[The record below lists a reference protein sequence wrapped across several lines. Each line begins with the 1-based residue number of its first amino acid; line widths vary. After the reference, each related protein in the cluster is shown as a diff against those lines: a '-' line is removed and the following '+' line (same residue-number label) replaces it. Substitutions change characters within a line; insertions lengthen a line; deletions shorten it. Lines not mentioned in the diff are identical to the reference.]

1 MFEKKTSG
9 LTLIETL
16 VVFSI
21 GLLFISLALVTY
33 KLVSDKFNVRNETEN
48 ITLIFNQTKV
58 LLSYESTNQLNNGF
72 AYDAGIIP
80 EQMKVFKSVDGA
92 IIKNSWGG
100 DVNIKGSNLYDISL
114 LYSGVPKGG
123 ACIDLVR
130 GQRKV
135 GWTHYNVGN
144 SGVHNKDYFDISMGN
159 LTEDCNIKN
168 NKNNID
174 VLFSYRIS
182 SD

>member
-1 MFEKKTSG
+1 MFDRKVSG

-21 GLLFISLALVTY
+21 ALLIISLALLTY
-33 KLVSDKFNVRNETEN
+33 RLVSDKFNVRNETEN
-48 ITLIFNQTKV
+48 ITLIFNQTKE

-80 EQMKVFKSVDGA
+80 EKMKVLKSVDGA
-92 IIKNSWGG
+92 IIKNAWGG
-100 DVNIKGSNLYDISL
+100 DVNIKGYELYNISL

-144 SGVHNKDYFDISMGN
+144 NGVNNKDYFDLSMGD
-159 LTEDCNIKN
+159 LTEDCSFNSSESD
-168 NKNNID
+168 ID
-174 VLFSYRIS
+174 VLFIYNN
-182 SD
+182 